1 MKTMALLARCLRVLG
16 WRLGWRYW
24 RVAGRARRDHGM
36 VAAWAFR
43 CRREAIAA
51 SEPYRS
57 AYLKWA
63 EELEA
68 FKAMQDEKTCLD

>member
-1 MKTMALLARCLRVLG
+1 MALLVRCIRVLG

-24 RVAGRARRDHGM
+24 RIGERGRRKPKI
-36 VAAWAFR
+36 VEAWALR

-68 FKAMQDEKTCLD
+68 FKAMQDEKTCRD